1 MNNHFQIILKNVT
14 KNFEGLDVP
23 VLKNLSLNINASE
36 KVAILGSS
44 GSGKSTLLHIIA
56 GLDHPQKEKFF
67 LIMLRYGNFL
77 IIKWQHYSESTYR
90 LCLSIASFIK

>member
-1 MNNHFQIILKNVT
+1 MNNHFQISLKNVT

-23 VLKNLSLNINASE
+23 VLKNLSFNINSSE

-56 GLDHPQKEKFF
+56 GLDSP
-67 LIMLRYGNFL
+67 
-77 IIKWQHYSESTYR
+77 SE
-90 LCLSIASFIK
+90 